1 MQIAIIGAGNVGGA
15 LGKGW
20 ARSGHVIDYAVPD
33 PSDDK
38 HRVTAEAAGGAGLF
52 SVAPA
57 LQRAEAIVLAVPF
70 DAVASALAAA
80 GNIAGRL
87 LTWVRPGWSCHS
99 ASTGRPPSM
108 WHRSRQVRRCSK
120 H

>member
-38 HRVTAEAAGGAGLF
+38 HRVTAEAAGGPGLF
-52 SVAPA
+52 SVARA
-57 LQRAEAIVLAVPF
+57 VQRAEAIVLAVPF

-80 GNIAGRL
+80 GNLAAD
-87 LTWVRPGWSCHS
+87 C
-99 ASTGRPPSM
+99 
-108 WHRSRQVRRCSK
+108 
-120 H
+120 